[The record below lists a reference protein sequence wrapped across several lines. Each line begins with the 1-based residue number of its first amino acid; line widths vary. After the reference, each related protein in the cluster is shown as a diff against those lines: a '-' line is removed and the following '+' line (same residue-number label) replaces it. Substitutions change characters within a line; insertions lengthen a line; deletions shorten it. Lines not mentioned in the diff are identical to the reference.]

1 MPLIVCLRR
10 CAARHGAG
18 TRSIAFC
25 SASATT
31 WPMSRP
37 GSRPTSRAR
46 SWPPS
51 TASAVEKNENS
62 SLFWLVVL
70 CCRRHRLRRSQM
82 GTFKCRTTTE
92 RAPRPAHAS
101 RSPSRAAFPPASTSR
116 PLFCLSAS
124 TSRLLCAKPTAPT
137 HLDENDHDGP
147 HVSAANLVVITT
159 DTESIISSAGGAGR
173 LA

>member
-1 MPLIVCLRR
+1 MPLIVCLHR

-25 SASATT
+25 STSATT

-101 RSPSRAAFPPASTSR
+101 RPPSRAAFPPAPTS
-116 PLFCLSAS
+116 CLIFWGFQSHFAAS
-124 TSRLLCAKPTAPT
+124 CAKPTTGAIPPRRKR
-137 HLDENDHDGP
+137 HSWHP
-147 HVSAANLVVITT
+147 FHVNNIR
-159 DTESIISSAGGAGR
+159 G
-173 LA
+173 